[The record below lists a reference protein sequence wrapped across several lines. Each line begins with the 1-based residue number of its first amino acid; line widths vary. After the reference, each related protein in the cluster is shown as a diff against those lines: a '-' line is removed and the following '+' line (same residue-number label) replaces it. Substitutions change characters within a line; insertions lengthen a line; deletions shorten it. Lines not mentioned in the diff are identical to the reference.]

1 MSPVIPF
8 RRRSSLPSFLIVL
21 GAVAL
26 AVFAFAAT
34 TIFMN
39 WQSRPVQQTHVQ
51 VLRPNPTQSGQ
62 IDVID
67 GDTVRFQGVAYR
79 LVGIDTPERGD
90 KARCDDERRRAEA
103 ATNRLRALVASG
115 DARLIRVACSCQAG
129 QEGTRNC
136 NYGRLCGSLS
146 IREQDVAA
154 ILIGEGLAHPYVCSS
169 TICPRRR
176 PWC

>member
-8 RRRSSLPSFLIVL
+8 RRRLSLPSFLIVL

-39 WQSRPVQQTHVQ
+39 WQSEPVQQTHVQ

-67 GDTVRFQGVAYR
+67 GDTVRSNGAVYR
-79 LVGIDTPERGD
+79 PVGFDTPERGD

-103 ATNRLRALVASG
+103 AT
-115 DARLIRVACSCQAG
+115 
-129 QEGTRNC
+129 
-136 NYGRLCGSLS
+136 
-146 IREQDVAA
+146 
-154 ILIGEGLAHPYVCSS
+154 
-169 TICPRRR
+169 
-176 PWC
+176 